1 WLARVTVGN
10 TEIKHLWDWN
20 VHAGYKYLQSDATID
35 AFTDPDFGL
44 GGTNLKGYFI
54 GGNLGLS
61 ENVWMTLRWMSAN
74 NISGSPYAVDVLQA
88 DLNAK
93 F

>member
-1 WLARVTVGN
+1 
-10 TEIKHLWDWN
+10 
-20 VHAGYKYLQSDATID
+20 
-35 AFTDPDFGL
+35 
-44 GGTNLKGYFI
+44 
-54 GGNLGLS
+54 
-61 ENVWMTLRWMSAN
+61 MTLRWMSAN